1 MIKCCV
7 VVLALLPGVCFAYP
21 IDVQKQ
27 LDDTDILVTAHDTA
41 PDMAAV
47 TLQNYGARAV
57 QCALSQWPRAGADP
71 AGQRRRRGV
80 DRRGGQ
86 LQAQHSQVANRGA
99 MPAER
104 VATGT
109 DATQGRAMIGQDNSF
124 DESR

>member
-47 TLQNYGARAV
+47 TLQNYGARAA
-57 QCALSQWPRAGADP
+57 QCSVRFRNGPEPVRT
-71 AGQRRRRGV
+71 RRS
-80 DRRGGQ
+80 
-86 LQAQHSQVANRGA
+86 AS
-99 MPAER
+99 P
-104 VATGT
+104 
-109 DATQGRAMIGQDNSF
+109 QGRRPTRWPASSAAFSGCG
-124 DESR
+124 SRCIASQACSHRHRCDTG